1 MRRSLLV
8 SGAFH
13 VLATLM
19 VVALGMIEPHRP
31 ELPPVYSV
39 DLVSAAEPE
48 PPRRPQPVEEQA
60 VEEEPEAKEKIP
72 EPNAPEP
79 EPDPAPVEV
88 PAPEPDEGPA
98 LPVTLEGRPFE
109 FPWYLEALVLKVQ
122 RNWKPQEGALKATI
136 YFRIDRSGK
145 IHEIDVAET
154 SGSFVFDLAARGAV
168 EASDPMPPLPAEYSG
183 DYLGVYFDFDTTVR
197 PSS

>member
-1 MRRSLLV
+1 MFASAV
-8 SGAFH
+8 FH
-13 VLATLM
+13 VVVTL
-19 VVALGMIEPHRP
+19 VIALLSMIEPARP

-48 PPRRPQPVEEQA
+48 RPRRPEPSEELPPV
-60 VEEEPEAKEKIP
+60 EEPEAKEKVP
-72 EPNAPEP
+72 EPDAPEP
-79 EPDPAPVEV
+79 EPDPAPVET

-122 RNWKPQEGALKATI
+122 RNWQPRESALKATI

-145 IHEIDVAET
+145 IHEIEVAEP
-154 SGSFVFDLAARGAV
+154 SGSLVFDLAARSAV
-168 EASDPMPPLPAEYSG
+168 EASDPMPPLPEEYSG

-197 PSS
+197 PAS